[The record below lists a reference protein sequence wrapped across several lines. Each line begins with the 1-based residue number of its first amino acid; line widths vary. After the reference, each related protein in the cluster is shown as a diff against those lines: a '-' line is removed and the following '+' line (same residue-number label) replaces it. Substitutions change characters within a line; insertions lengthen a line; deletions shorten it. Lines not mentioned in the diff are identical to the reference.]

1 MKREV
6 RKLRYEGLVYRPP
19 SEARSLIV
27 QVTIGCAHN
36 KCTFCTMYKDK
47 QFRVR
52 KKEEVLEDFQ
62 MAYDTYGDRIRR
74 IFLADGDAL
83 IVRTPDLLDILNF
96 IREKFPSTERVTSY
110 GTPGD
115 ILRKSEEELKSLAR
129 AGLDMV
135 YMGAESGD
143 AVTLERIN
151 KGVTREE
158 IIEAGQKL
166 RRCGIR
172 SSITLISGLGG
183 RERKREHAVE
193 SAKLISAIKPD
204 YVGFLTLMLDESTE
218 IYRQIQAGEM
228 ELLTPEEVV
237 EEMRLFLSNVDSQ
250 GTVFRANHASNYV
263 ILKGNLN
270 EDIEEMLQRLDE
282 VEKAG
287 KYRPERVRGL

>member
-237 EEMRLFLSNVDSQ
+237 EEMRLFLTNVDSQ

-263 ILKGNLN
+263 ILNGNLN